1 MKKKN
6 LSPRDQNIWMITIS
20 QRVWTTCSI
29 QIHSITGML
38 SSHICKLQFARF
50 VQPRFFLHR
59 YVFRRACSSLL
70 CNVLALSRAIII
82 PHRQEYDI
90 IAGYTSP
97 TSQVI
102 GGDYERFRKNLGYW
116 VKKKKK
122 KRYGERT
129 CEDNGRIPMINER
142 VTGEERDKLFTFF
155 THGVWFLLSI
165 YRQYT
170 AMIFQPLSICTC
182 CYQHVSLNRKKIQFA
197 SLLCVIFIC
206 V

>member
-1 MKKKN
+1 
-6 LSPRDQNIWMITIS
+6 
-20 QRVWTTCSI
+20 
-29 QIHSITGML
+29 ML

-50 VQPRFFLHR
+50 VQPRFFPHG

-97 TSQVI
+97 RSQVI

-122 KRYGERT
+122 KKVRRA
-129 CEDNGRIPMINER
+129 N
-142 VTGEERDKLFTFF
+142 V
-155 THGVWFLLSI
+155 
-165 YRQYT
+165 
-170 AMIFQPLSICTC
+170 
-182 CYQHVSLNRKKIQFA
+182 
-197 SLLCVIFIC
+197 
-206 V
+206 